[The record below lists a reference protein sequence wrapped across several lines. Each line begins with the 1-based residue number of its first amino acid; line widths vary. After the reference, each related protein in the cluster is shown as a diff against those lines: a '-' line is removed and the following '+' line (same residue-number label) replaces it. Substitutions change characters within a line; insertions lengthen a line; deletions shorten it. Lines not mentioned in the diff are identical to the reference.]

1 MTRVIEIRPKAEWDI
16 RRNAIWL
23 RKAFS
28 ARTADRWNDDI
39 ITAISKL
46 TRRADQHPEA
56 DEAAHLGVAL
66 RCKLQ
71 GRRPHVFR
79 VLFTLTDDA
88 VVVHRVRHAAQDQL
102 TEDDL

>member
-1 MTRVIEIRPKAEWDI
+1 MTRVVVIRSKAEWDI

-28 ARTADRWNDDI
+28 AHTADRWNDDI
-39 ITAISKL
+39 IAAIAKL

-56 DEAAHLGVAL
+56 DEAADLGVTL

-79 VLFTLTDDA
+79 ILFSLTDDA
-88 VVVHRVRHAAQDQL
+88 VVVHRVRHAAQDRL
-102 TEDDL
+102 DEDDL